1 MVPMWC
7 GCRRGSLV
15 VVVRE
20 LDVRVVV
27 VDEGEVGV
35 DEGQCVEH
43 GKDPFA
49 VPRLKY
55 LPFVLFPLGVPSSPK
70 SVVFF
75 NIVQKGGG
83 DQNHVQK
90 FWSKFCMILKAFWQ
104 HKIDIKRLFKGRNV
118 SNWG

>member
-1 MVPMWC
+1 M
-7 GCRRGSLV
+7 
-15 VVVRE
+15 
-20 LDVRVVV
+20 DVRVVV

-70 SVVFF
+70 SVVFL
-75 NIVQKGGG
+75 NIVQKAF
-83 DQNHVQK
+83 DPPPPAPFVLNIMMQI
-90 FWSKFCMILKAFWQ
+90 FLMDFLKSA
-104 HKIDIKRLFKGRNV
+104 
-118 SNWG
+118 